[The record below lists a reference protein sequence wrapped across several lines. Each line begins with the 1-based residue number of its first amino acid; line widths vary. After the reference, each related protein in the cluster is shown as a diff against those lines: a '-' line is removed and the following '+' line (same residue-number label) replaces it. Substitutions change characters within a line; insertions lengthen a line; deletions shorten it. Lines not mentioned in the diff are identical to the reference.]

1 MKIEEYLTTLPDSIL
16 SGEDVQLPKEAF
28 REILKFANLS
38 KNDIFY
44 HLGCGDGAGLIVAK
58 EEFNSKKIIGID
70 NSKQKIN
77 TALKILK
84 EKN

>member
-38 KNDIFY
+38 KDDIFY
-44 HLGCGDGAGLIVAK
+44 HLGCGDGTGLVVAK
-58 EEFNSKKIIGID
+58 E
-70 NSKQKIN
+70 
-77 TALKILK
+77 
-84 EKN
+84 